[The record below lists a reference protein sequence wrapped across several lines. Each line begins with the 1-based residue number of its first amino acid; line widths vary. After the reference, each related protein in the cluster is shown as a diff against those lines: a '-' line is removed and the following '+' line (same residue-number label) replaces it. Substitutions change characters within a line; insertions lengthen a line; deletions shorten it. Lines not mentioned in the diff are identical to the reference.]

1 MQYVIM
7 DLEWN
12 NAYSKRKGAFMNEI
26 IEVGAIKLDSELQT
40 VSTFSE
46 VVKAQVGKKLHSRVK
61 ALTNITNDE
70 IANGQPFHRV
80 MFDFRRWIGDEKN
93 TMIMTWGDSDVRVLI
108 DNYKYFCNVDTV
120 PFLYHYAD
128 LQKICQDKMQV
139 SNSHQIGL
147 SAAAET
153 LGIDE
158 DGYSLHR
165 AMDDSILSAE
175 CFRKTYSPDVV
186 EKYHLVC
193 DKSFYDRLSFKAYVI
208 SDLDDER
215 VDKKKL
221 VCRCD
226 VCGART
232 KQEKPW
238 TFTNRAFRAF
248 SYCEH
253 CDRKLRHTVRFKQY
267 YDHLTVKSRTVEVIP
282 EPPKESEKETEKAK
296 V

>member
-12 NAYSKRKGAFMNEI
+12 NAYSKRRGGFMNEI

-40 VSTFSE
+40 VSSFSE
-46 VVKAQVGKKLHSRVK
+46 IVKAKVGKKLHSRVK

-70 IANGQPFHRV
+70 IAHGLPFCRV
-80 MFDFRRWIGDEKN
+80 MYDFRQWIGDEKN
-93 TMIMTWGDSDVRVLI
+93 TMIMTWGDSDIRVLI

-128 LQKICQDKMQV
+128 LQKICQYKMDI
-139 SNSHQIGL
+139 SNSRQIGL

-158 DGYSLHR
+158 DGYALHR
-165 AMDDSILSAE
+165 AMDDSALSAE
-175 CFRKTYSPDVV
+175 CLRKTYSPDAV

-193 DKSFYDRLSFKAYVI
+193 DKSFYERLSFKAYVI
-208 SDLDDER
+208 NDIEDER

-226 VCGART
+226 VCGRQT
-232 KQEKPW
+232 KPETPW

-248 SYCEH
+248 SYCEN

-267 YDHLTVKSRTVEVIP
+267 YDRLTVKSKTIEVV
-282 EPPKESEKETEKAK
+282 PKPDDKQEEETAEDAT
-296 V
+296 